1 MRALRARVR
10 SLLAGGWTDAA
21 LRALLATCWSGGG
34 RRGPRCPTAG
44 ESRRTRAGAR
54 SGTRTR
60 FMASRRGGRDRRR
73 PRRTRPRRSGP
84 PARRRRVR
92 GGPRR
97 AAPAA
102 RRRGGGDDVN
112 DRGRRAR
119 WLGRRTGTT
128 ARRRRRRGPTRS
140 RGPRPWNA
148 RSSRP
153 QQGAGGA
160 ARALPGRRRGAPGL
174 ELEQYAEP
182 FAKAGVDDAALA
194 ELAATI
200 DADKSEGADAV
211 DALIARVPVRGG
223 SGVRLRKALLEK
235 DGGRGRGGG
244 AAGRG
249 GRAGRG
255 RGKGKK
261 APPPPAP
268 KAAKPTKPKKKK
280 DDGAMLA
287 ATLAERRRRRR
298 AGANFAASCTP
309 GTSPRLPFG
318 GAGEACDPSFA
329 ALTRKA

>member
-10 SLLAGGWTDAA
+10 SLLAGGDDAA
-21 LRALLATCWSGGG
+21 LRALFATLLERWRPPWSALPDGW
-34 RRGPRCPTAG
+34 RVEEDA
-44 ESRRTRAGAR
+44 
-54 SGTRTR
+54 SGSPVWK
-60 FMASRRGGRDRRR
+60 ADAAYGLEA
-73 PRRTRPRRSGP
+73 RRTRPTATAADAAEAKRAG
-84 PARRRRVR
+84 
-92 GGPRR
+92 RR
-97 AAPAA
+97 AVAAFEADLAA
-102 RRRGGGDDVN
+102 RRPPPAAAAAATASTTVDAAARDRKKDRDDS
-112 DRGRRAR
+112 AA
-119 WLGRRTGTT
+119 TT
-128 ARRRRRRGPTRS
+128 A
-140 RGPRPWNA
+140 A
-148 RSSRP
+148 RADALARAEAMERKERQAAAS
-153 QQGAGGA
+153 GGA
-160 ARALPGRRRGAPGL
+160 AGRCRGGVVALLKRL
-174 ELEQYAEP
+174 ELEQYVEP

-200 DADKSEGADAV
+200 DADKKEVADAV

-287 ATLAERRRRRR
+287 ATLAEGSSSGKKR
-298 AGANFAASCTP
+298 
-309 GTSPRLPFG
+309 
-318 GAGEACDPSFA
+318 
-329 ALTRKA
+329 